1 MTDNST
7 TPEPEE
13 QPQPL
18 AEPTVKLKRGTRIS
32 WIWLVPLVAALI
44 GLSLVVKTWLYTGPD
59 VTISFESAEG
69 IEAGQTK
76 VRYRDV
82 VVGVVTGVHVSSDR
96 KKVLVQA
103 ELDRD
108 DAHYLTQEG
117 ARYWVV
123 RPRLGATGISGL
135 GTLLSGAYIGV
146 DAPESKAAGKS
157 EYSFVGLEKPPE
169 VASGRR
175 GKRFT
180 LNAPD
185 LGSIE
190 IGSPVYYRRIQV
202 GRVVG
207 YDLNPN
213 GSSVDIQIF
222 VDAPNDQFVT
232 SDTRFWNSSGINF
245 SLNADGL
252 TVQTGSLASVVAGGI
267 SFISVRDG
275 NTTPAPRDTVFALS
289 RTQEQA
295 LADPDGPP
303 FPIELRFRQ
312 SVRGLKVG
320 APVDFRGLE
329 LGKVIDIDLEFDS
342 GANQFYA
349 LVKAELYP
357 MRFGSVYEG
366 LLKSDPNEVYP
377 GQAVLAPLVKQGLR
391 AQIRVSNLL
400 TGQQY
405 VALDFFPDAEPV
417 EFQMN
422 RVPLL
427 LPTVAGSFDQLQ
439 QQLGRIV
446 ARLDKI
452 PFEGIGKD
460 LRASL
465 RSVTKLVDGLN
476 TKVTPQA
483 AATLKAAQQSLHEV
497 NKLLAQDSPLSDN
510 LDGTMRELTSA
521 AKALRALADYLRANP
536 SALLRGRAADVLPV
550 SP

>member
-1 MTDNST
+1 MTDQNT
-7 TPEPEE
+7 APEPEDQTE
-13 QPQPL
+13 PL
-18 AEPTVKLKRGTRIS
+18 AKPVVKPRRETRIS
-32 WIWLVPLVAALI
+32 WIWLVPLIAAAV
-44 GLSLVVKTWLYTGPD
+44 GLSLVVKTWLHTGPD

-69 IEAGQTK
+69 IEPGQTK

-82 VVGVVTGVHVSSDR
+82 VVGVVTGIHVSSDR
-96 KKVLVQA
+96 KKALVRA

-108 DAHYLTQEG
+108 DAEFLTQEG

-123 RPRLGATGISGL
+123 RPRLGATGVSGL
-135 GTLLSGAYIGV
+135 GTLLSGVYIGV
-146 DAPESKAAGKS
+146 DAPESKEPGKS
-157 EYSFVGLEKPPE
+157 AYSFVGLEKPPE
-169 VASGRR
+169 VASGRP
-175 GKRFT
+175 GTRFT

-185 LGSIE
+185 LGSLE

-222 VDAPNDQFVT
+222 IDAPNDQFVT
-232 SDTRFWNSSGINF
+232 SDARFWNSSGINF

-252 TVQTGSLASVVAGGI
+252 TVQTGSLAAVMAGGI
-267 SFISVRDG
+267 SFISVHDG
-275 NTTPAPRDTVFALS
+275 NTTPAPRDTVFPLS
-289 RTQEQA
+289 RTQAQA

-329 LGKVIDIDLEFDS
+329 LGKVIDIDLEFDTK
-342 GANQFYA
+342 ANQFYA

-357 MRFGSVYEG
+357 MRFGTVYEG
-366 LLKSDPNEVYP
+366 LLKGAHNEVYP

-391 AQIRVSNLL
+391 AQIRASNLL

-417 EFQMN
+417 EFQKN
-422 RVPLL
+422 KVPLE

-439 QQLGRIV
+439 QQIGRIV
-446 ARLDKI
+446 TKLDKI
-452 PFEGIGKD
+452 PFDGISKD

-465 RSVTKLVDGLN
+465 VSVTKLLDGLN
-476 TKVTPQA
+476 SRVAPQA
-483 AATLKAAQQSLHEV
+483 TATLKAAQQSLHRV
-497 NKLLAQDSPLSDN
+497 DKLLAQDSPLSDN
-510 LDGTMRELTSA
+510 LDGTMRELTGA
-521 AKALRALADYLRANP
+521 AKALRALADYLRATP
-536 SALLRGRAADVLPV
+536 SALVRGRAADVLPA